1 MPANPYISFVL
12 YSRNDDYGGD
22 LVFKLERSLN
32 FLIAQL
38 TDHALDAEII
48 VVEWNPPTD
57 QPLLRGVLR
66 LEQSTRVQVRFI
78 VVPPRYHRRLRLW
91 NQFPGSAGT
100 LATNVGIRRA
110 RGQFIVSR
118 ASDVFYSEP
127 LMEFLARRELRTDRV
142 YRINRVDV
150 PEAVLDT
157 PAADRSAFLE
167 LCSNDGVHEYRVLG
181 VPAVPAGLSLHTNA
195 SGDFMLASRASWQ
208 SVRGFPEAGS
218 VVSMDSDGLA
228 LYALVASGLEQQ
240 ILPPDHC
247 LFKVRHGD
255 LTPER
260 TGKEPLT
267 PLVGQLEKTLLEDLN
282 YEFQRS
288 SLHFPRLGD
297 VLRFWMRLIFNEPRR
312 VLLGV
317 PVPDYP
323 SYAEYLYRVWLLS
336 EGRPRPLIAKVGQL
350 RRILRAI
357 PPEEIEKLRK
367 LRGRLVFL
375 GRDAWA
381 AHRVLDPELF
391 SYRRLAGR
399 VYRLLRLGL
408 ARRPYVLNGRHWGLG
423 TDDLPERG
431 LARISEG
438 SQ

>member
-1 MPANPYISFVL
+1 MPAKPYISFVL

-48 VVEWNPPTD
+48 VVEWNPPQD

-66 LEQSTRVQVRFI
+66 LEQNQRVKVRFI
-78 VVPPRYHRRLRLW
+78 VVPPRHHRRLRLW

-100 LATNVGIRRA
+100 VAANVGIRRA
-110 RGQFIVSR
+110 CGQFIVVR

-127 LMEFLARRELRTDRV
+127 LMEFLARRELRSDRV
-142 YRINRVDV
+142 YRVNRVDV
-150 PEAVLDT
+150 PAEVLDT
-157 PAADRSAFLE
+157 PTDDRFAFLDR
-167 LCSNDGVHEYRVLG
+167 CSNDAAHEYRALEA
-181 VPAVPAGLSLHTNA
+181 PTVPAGLSLHTNA
-195 SGDFMLASRASWQ
+195 SGDFLLASHASWQ
-208 SVRGFPEAGS
+208 TVRGFPETGS

-255 LTPER
+255 LTPAR
-260 TGKEPLT
+260 TGKGPLT
-267 PLVGQLEKTLLEDLN
+267 PLVGQLEDTLLEDLN

-288 SLHFPRLGD
+288 DLYFPKLGD
-297 VLRFWMRLIFNEPRR
+297 IVRFGVRLTFNEPRR
-312 VLLGV
+312 GLSGV
-317 PVPDYP
+317 AVSDYP

-336 EGRPRPLIAKVGQL
+336 ERRPRPLIAKVGHV
-350 RRILRAI
+350 RRLLKGMPAA
-357 PPEEIEKLRK
+357 EVEQLRK
-367 LRGRLVFL
+367 LRGRLIRL
-375 GRDAWA
+375 LWDLWA
-381 AHRVLDPELF
+381 AYRALDRQLF

-399 VYRLLRLGL
+399 VYRLLSFGL
-408 ARRPYVLNGRHWGLG
+408 ARRPYLMNGRRWGLG
-423 TDDLPERG
+423 EHDLPERG
-431 LARISEG
+431 LARTSDG
-438 SQ
+438 S